1 MEDAD
6 VNVVVVVE
14 VPDEE
19 DEIIKALPNKLVV
32 AEVEY

>member
-1 MEDAD
+1 MEDDD
-6 VNVVVVVE
+6 VNVAVLLL
-14 VPDEE
+14 DDE